1 MNTLNITDLKEK
13 NLIAY
18 EYVRGSQLYNLALDN
33 NKSDI
38 DIGGVFISPVNTIL
52 GLPKFYQD
60 QVSDEKH
67 DTTYYEIGR
76 WLELLF
82 QSNPNALE
90 SLYIPKDK
98 IIGDVHPAIQLV
110 IDCRDKF
117 LTKKCFAPF
126 YGYAVQQ
133 IKRARGLN
141 KKIVNPV
148 YERKS
153 VLDFCYTFKNQGS
166 TKIED
171 WLKNYGLK
179 QEYCGLVCVANMRD
193 MYGVYYDWG
202 AHKQFLIETN
212 ASDAQKL
219 NLVYTGEKL
228 NAWPE
233 PLNPWFAWD
242 NIHPLLGYKGIIKKE
257 NKETNTKES
266 NEVRLSSVEKNV
278 LPICYLSYNKDGY
291 VKHCK
296 DYREYKEWEHNRNP
310 VRYESN
316 LNKNYDC
323 YLDDE
328 TEFLTN
334 NGWKKYDDITE
345 NDLLGCFNDDHC
357 IEYKPY
363 LSRTDDIYSG
373 KIYTYESPY
382 IRCSITPNHK
392 LYISPCHR
400 NTNNGFSIKYD
411 KNKSDWKLIPVA
423 EYFKGK
429 RSFYHQLN
437 CLSNKQND
445 NKLFTDD
452 FIKLLGIFLSE
463 GTFVYKKDSIY
474 PHSIRMS
481 QIEGGKCCDIIRSIK
496 SINIK
501 EYHYNN
507 RGKGDEITW
516 ECTDNTI
523 ISLLIECNGRYCNEK
538 DIPLYVNTFSKRQF
552 DILLESM
559 LAGDGTYHKVKG
571 HKVYYTYS
579 KKMAKSLHTLLMMNG
594 YCAQFYGGN
603 DGYKYNYESQYKR
616 KDGIVNGGYQVFIS
630 KFNKQYHVL
639 NKNSHWS
646 ISNVN
651 NKRIVCFETEYGT
664 LVTRNNNKLCF
675 HGNSKNICH
684 TIRLMHMAYEIAT
697 GQGFNVV
704 RTWDRDFLMKVRQ
717 HQFEYDYIIDYVE
730 DFKVKMEE
738 AMAKST
744 LPEEIDENFVNDLLI
759 DIRRLCLNNEY

>member
-1 MNTLNITDLKEK
+1 MNHLTINDLKEK

-38 DIGGVFISPVNTIL
+38 DIGGVFISPIDTIL
-52 GLPKFYQD
+52 GLPKFRQD
-60 QVSDEKH
+60 QVSDDKH

-193 MYGVYYDWG
+193 MHGVYYDWG

-228 NAWPE
+228 NAWDKSS
-233 PLNPWFAWD
+233 NPWTTWN

-316 LNKNYDC
+316 LNKNYDA
-323 YLDDE
+323 
-328 TEFLTN
+328 
-334 NGWKKYDDITE
+334 
-345 NDLLGCFNDDHC
+345 
-357 IEYKPY
+357 
-363 LSRTDDIYSG
+363 
-373 KIYTYESPY
+373 
-382 IRCSITPNHK
+382 
-392 LYISPCHR
+392 
-400 NTNNGFSIKYD
+400 
-411 KNKSDWKLIPVA
+411 KN
-423 EYFKGK
+423 
-429 RSFYHQLN
+429 
-437 CLSNKQND
+437 
-445 NKLFTDD
+445 
-452 FIKLLGIFLSE
+452 
-463 GTFVYKKDSIY
+463 
-474 PHSIRMS
+474 
-481 QIEGGKCCDIIRSIK
+481 
-496 SINIK
+496 
-501 EYHYNN
+501 
-507 RGKGDEITW
+507 
-516 ECTDNTI
+516 
-523 ISLLIECNGRYCNEK
+523 
-538 DIPLYVNTFSKRQF
+538 
-552 DILLESM
+552 
-559 LAGDGTYHKVKG
+559 
-571 HKVYYTYS
+571 
-579 KKMAKSLHTLLMMNG
+579 
-594 YCAQFYGGN
+594 
-603 DGYKYNYESQYKR
+603 
-616 KDGIVNGGYQVFIS
+616 VF
-630 KFNKQYHVL
+630 
-639 NKNSHWS
+639 
-646 ISNVN
+646 
-651 NKRIVCFETEYGT
+651 
-664 LVTRNNNKLCF
+664 
-675 HGNSKNICH
+675 H

-697 GQGFNVV
+697 NQGFNVV

-759 DIRRLCLNNEY
+759 DIRRLCLDNEY